1 MINALFSLFV
11 RDLKLAIRVGGGAL
25 MSLIFYITVITIIP
39 FSIGPN
45 LELLSKI
52 GPAMIWIGALL
63 STLLNLDRMFLS
75 DQQDGSM
82 DLIKMTE
89 IPLEFVVLVKCAAQ
103 WTVSSFPLILIT
115 PILAIFLNLT
125 PATLGA
131 ILLTLLVGTPA
142 LTLAGAIGAAI
153 LATINRSGIL
163 LTILVIPLSVPI
175 LIFGISASNASV
187 STQLNFSTPFLFLS
201 AFTLLILVI
210 SPITAAVALKFS
222 HE

>member
-1 MINALFSLFV
+1 MISALLSLFV

-52 GPAMIWIGALL
+52 GPAMIWISALL

-82 DLIKMTE
+82 DLIKMSE
-89 IPLEFVVLVKCAAQ
+89 IPLELVVLVKCAAK

-125 PATLGA
+125 PITLGA

-187 STQLNFSTPFLFLS
+187 SEYLNFSTPFLFLS
-201 AFTLLILVI
+201 AFTLFTLVI
-210 SPITAAVALKFS
+210 SPIAAAVALRFS

>member
-1 MINALFSLFV
+1 MISALLSLFV

-82 DLIKMTE
+82 DLIKMSE
-89 IPLEFVVLVKCAAQ
+89 IPIEFVVLVKCAAQ
-103 WTVSSFPLILIT
+103 WTVSSFPLIMIT

-125 PATLGA
+125 PITLGA
-131 ILLTLLVGTPA
+131 ILLTLLIGTPA
-142 LTLAGAIGAAI
+142 FTLAGAIGAAI

-187 STQLNFSTPFLFLS
+187 SEHLNFSTPFLFLS
-201 AFTLLILVI
+201 AFTLFILVI
-210 SPITAAVALKFS
+210 SPIAAAVALRFS

>member
-1 MINALFSLFV
+1 MINALLSLFV

-82 DLIKMTE
+82 DLIKMSE

-103 WTVSSFPLILIT
+103 WTVTSFPLILIT

-125 PATLGA
+125 PITLGA

-163 LTILVIPLSVPI
+163 LTILVIPLSIPI

-187 STQLNFSTPFLFLS
+187 SEHLNFSTPFLFLS
-201 AFTLLILVI
+201 AFTLFILVI
-210 SPITAAVALKFS
+210 SPIAAAIALKFS